1 MSEVLIS
8 FFVAQKLL
16 LKWII
21 SQVPIWKL
29 EKSSASES
37 ASKRVSAGGPPFEAR
52 FAILSSSLK
61 PLPLSKSPNKEREE
75 PVSQVKWN
83 LDALDAPLE
92 TKKWKVFRMT
102 MFRFKTWRSLRQ
114 KCDRHRHRRQ
124 QRRRQRW
131 TRSATFCHFRS
142 NENNEFVLSTFF
154 CIEPKHRNR
163 MLRFFSR
170 RKSKHR
176 IDGSDYTRSK
186 DGESLSRKNQKYR
199 PNKNVI
205 VCKIILLD
213 GNDLS
218 IDVPVSPSAG
228 VWCPFESR
236 EGCVK
241 RKKA

>member
-1 MSEVLIS
+1 MTDINTDIDIDDSNDDDNDELDRQLFLS
-8 FFVAQKLL
+8 FPFKRKQRICFV
-16 LKWII
+16 
-21 SQVPIWKL
+21 
-29 EKSSASES
+29 
-37 ASKRVSAGGPPFEAR
+37 
-52 FAILSSSLK
+52 
-61 PLPLSKSPNKEREE
+61 N
-75 PVSQVKWN
+75 
-83 LDALDAPLE
+83 
-92 TKKWKVFRMT
+92 
-102 MFRFKTWRSLRQ
+102 
-114 KCDRHRHRRQ
+114 
-124 QRRRQRW
+124 
-131 TRSATFCHFRS
+131 
-142 NENNEFVLSTFF
+142 FF

-228 VWCPFESR
+228 V
-236 EGCVK
+236 
-241 RKKA
+241 